1 MANLRGSE
9 CSAKKWLE
17 SMESRGN
24 LQKPSEAYVFLLF
37 TQPTNQNIRGGD
49 EVCSKHALDFKDL
62 ACVCAW

>member
-1 MANLRGSE
+1 
-9 CSAKKWLE
+9 
-17 SMESRGN
+17 MESRGN